1 MHPLL
6 TALFSQTAGDSP
18 GGFGGFGGQ
27 MSMPLMLLLMFG
39 VFYFVLWRPQSKER
53 KKTETFRQNLK
64 KGDRVWTQ
72 GGLIGTVTQVEDQAI
87 QIDIGAGKVRV
98 LKTFVGG
105 EWKEK
110 GEMPEPAKSEAKK

>member
-6 TALFSQTAGDSP
+6 TAFLGQTAGESP
-18 GGFGGFGGQ
+18 GGLGGA

-53 KKTETFRQNLK
+53 KKVEAFRQNLK

-72 GGLIGTVTQVEDQAI
+72 GGIIGTVTQVEDQAV
-87 QIDIGAGKVRV
+87 QIDIGSGKIRV
-98 LKTFVGG
+98 LKSFVGG

-110 GEMPEPAKSEAKK
+110 GELPEPAKSEAKK

>member
-6 TALFSQTAGDSP
+6 RAFFSQTAGDGQ
-18 GGFGGFGGQ
+18 GGLTGP
-27 MSMPLMLLLMFG
+27 MSMPIMLLLMFG
-39 VFYFVLWRPQSKER
+39 VFYFVLWRPQAKER
-53 KKTETFRQNLK
+53 KKVESFRQNIK

-72 GGLIGTVTQVEDQAI
+72 GGLIGTVTQVEDQAV
-87 QIDIGAGKVRV
+87 QLDIGAGKVRV

-110 GEMPEPAKSEAKK
+110 GEAVEPAKSEAKK

>member
-6 TALFSQTAGDSP
+6 QAFLSQTAGESP
-18 GGFGGFGGQ
+18 GGFGGA

-53 KKTETFRQNLK
+53 KKVESFRQNLK

-72 GGLIGTVTQVEDQAI
+72 GGIIGTVTLVEDQAI
-87 QIDIGAGKVRV
+87 QLDIGAGKIRV

-110 GEMPEPAKSEAKK
+110 GEAPEPMKSEAKK

>member
-1 MHPLL
+1 MHPFL
-6 TALFSQTAGDSP
+6 TAFLSQTAGDSP
-18 GGFGGFGGQ
+18 GGFGGA

-39 VFYFVLWRPQSKER
+39 VFYFVLWRPQSRER
-53 KKTETFRQNLK
+53 KKVETFRQNLK

-72 GGLIGTVTQVEDQAI
+72 GGIIGTVTLVEDQAI
-87 QIDIGAGKVRV
+87 TIDIGAGKVRV

-110 GEMPEPAKSEAKK
+110 GEVAPEPAKSEAKK

>member
-1 MHPLL
+1 MTALFPLSRGARMQPLL
-6 TALFSQTAGDSP
+6 RAFFSQTAGDSP
-18 GGFGGFGGQ
+18 GGLGGA

-53 KKTETFRQNLK
+53 KKVESFRQNMK

-72 GGLIGTVTQVEDQAI
+72 GGMIGTVTQVEDQAVVL
-87 QIDIGAGKVRV
+87 DIGAGKVRV

-105 EWKEK
+105 E
-110 GEMPEPAKSEAKK
+110 

>member
-1 MHPLL
+1 MHKLL
-6 TALFSQTAGDSP
+6 TAFFSQTGNGASGL
-18 GGFGGFGGQ
+18 GGQ
-27 MSMPLMLLLMFG
+27 FSMPLMLLLMFG

-53 KKTETFRQNLK
+53 KKVEAFRQNLK

-72 GGLIGTVTQVEDQAI
+72 GGLIGTVSQVEDQAV
-87 QIDIGAGKVRV
+87 QLDIGAGKVRI

-110 GEMPEPAKSEAKK
+110 GEVAPEPSKSEAKK